1 MDLRSLSAKVL
12 AGQRLMVGF
21 DGTEFNSDLKYLIDT
36 IKVGGIILFK
46 RNIGTPEALRLLCR
60 SAQDHAAACGQPP
73 LIIAIDQE
81 GGRVARLK
89 KPFTEFD
96 GNPSMK
102 SPADALR
109 FAEITAD
116 ELKGVGINMNFA
128 PVLDVAPRE
137 IESIMAGRS
146 FGSDPEWVAM
156 MGETV
161 IRRLQ
166 EKGIMAVA
174 KHFPGIGRTVLDSHL
189 DLPVLEVGLS
199 DLETFDLP
207 PFRRA
212 IESDVAGIMLS
223 HIHYPRIDPH
233 WPASLSSLI
242 AGDLLRKK
250 LNYGG
255 VVMTDDLDMGAIV
268 KHFGFEGAIAQ
279 VMAADIDLILICH
292 RSDKI
297 ETGFNFILE
306 QSTGSER
313 ETHRARVSVERI
325 LKLKQ
330 KFLSPMAPA
339 HSMGRRR

>member
-1 MDLRSLSAKVL
+1 MDLCSLSTEAI

-21 DGTEFNSDLKYLIDT
+21 DGTEFDSNLKFLIDT
-36 IKVGGIILFK
+36 LKVGGIILFK

-73 LIIAIDQE
+73 LFIAIDQE
-81 GGRVARLK
+81 GGSVARLK
-89 KPFTEFD
+89 KPFTEFA

-116 ELKGVGINMNFA
+116 ELKSVGINMNFA

-137 IESIMAGRS
+137 IESIMASRS
-146 FGSDPEWVAM
+146 FGPDPEWVAM
-156 MGETV
+156 MGDIV

-189 DLPVLEVGLS
+189 DLPVLEASLP
-199 DLETFDLP
+199 DLESFDLL

-212 IESDVAGIMLS
+212 IESDVAGVMLS

-233 WPASLSSLI
+233 WPASLSPVI

-250 LNYGG
+250 LNYNG

-268 KHFGFEGAIAQ
+268 KHFGFESAIVQ
-279 VMAADIDLILICH
+279 VMAAEIDLILICH
-292 RSDKI
+292 QSDKI
-297 ETGFNFILE
+297 ETGLEKILE
-306 QSTGSER
+306 QSTQSEQQAF
-313 ETHRARVSVERI
+313 RAQASVERI
-325 LKLKQ
+325 VNLKRR
-330 KFLSPMAPA
+330 FLSAV
-339 HSMGRRR
+339 S

>member
-1 MDLRSLSAKVL
+1 MDLHSLSARAL

-21 DGTEFNSDLKYLIDT
+21 DGTEFDSDLKYLIDT
-36 IKVGGIILFK
+36 LLVGGIILFK
-46 RNIGTPEALRLLCR
+46 RNIGTPEALRLLCE
-60 SAQDHAAACGQPP
+60 SAQAHAGACGQPP

-81 GGRVARLK
+81 GGSVARLK

-102 SPADALR
+102 SVADAIR

-116 ELKGVGINMNFA
+116 ELKRVGINMNFA
-128 PVLDVAPRE
+128 PVLDVAPE
-137 IESIMAGRS
+137 GIESIMATRS
-146 FGSDPEWVAM
+146 FGPDPEWVAM

-189 DLPVLEVGLS
+189 DLPVLETPLS
-199 DLETFDLP
+199 DLESFDLL

-212 IESDVAGIMLS
+212 IEAGVAGMMLS
-223 HIHYPRIDPH
+223 HIHYPRIDPD
-233 WPASLSSLI
+233 WPASLSPLI

-250 LNYGG
+250 LNYNG

-268 KHFGFEGAIAQ
+268 KHFGFEGAISQ
-279 VMAADIDLILICH
+279 VMAAGIDLILVCH
-292 RSDKI
+292 RSEKI
-297 ETGFNFILE
+297 ETGLEKILE
-306 QSTGSER
+306 LGTRSER
-313 ETHRARVSVERI
+313 QAHRARASVERI
-325 LKLKQ
+325 LNLKRR
-330 KFLSPMAPA
+330 FLSLT
-339 HSMGRRR
+339 G